1 MQSLDFQNDVDLY
14 ALESGTD
21 SPQILLLH
29 GLNESL
35 EGYHPVIAHLTN
47 HLHIYALDF
56 RGHGLS
62 GWSEPYRVK
71 DYASDVIAFMKA
83 KTEEPIFIAGHSL
96 GGLVAAYI
104 AAHHPDIVRG
114 LILEDPPLYSAQMP
128 TIKETPFYQVFTEV
142 RKLLHVHHES
152 GGSAADLTMVV
163 GEWRLDGEDSSTFL
177 EVFGLEYVSRFAL
190 DLHRTDPQTLN
201 PVLDGTLFEDFDP
214 DNCLPKIACSTHL
227 IAGSYKQGGA
237 MREQDVERVVSLVP
251 TCSHVVWDDL
261 GHEIHTVRSRAY
273 AQEVLTFVRTIDT
286 LT

>member
-1 MQSLDFQNDVDLY
+1 MQSIGFHNDVNLY
-14 ALESGTD
+14 SLESGKD
-21 SPQILLLH
+21 NPQILLLH

-35 EGYHPVIAHLTN
+35 DGYRPVISHLN
-47 HLHIYALDF
+47 DHLHIHALDF

-71 DYASDVIAFMKA
+71 DYASDVIAFMQSKIG
-83 KTEEPIFIAGHSL
+83 EPIILAGHSL

-104 AAHHPDIVRG
+104 AAHQPDMIRG
-114 LILEDPPLYSAQMP
+114 LVLEDPPLYSAQMP
-128 TIKETPFYQVFTEV
+128 TIKETPFYKVFTEV
-142 RKLLHVHHES
+142 RKLLRAHHES
-152 GGSAADLTMVV
+152 GGSAADLTLVV
-163 GEWRLDGEDSSTFL
+163 GEWRLGDKDSPTFL

-190 DLHRTDPQTLN
+190 DLHRTDDRTLN

-214 DNCLPKIACSTHL
+214 DACLPKIACSTHL

-237 MREQDVERVVSLVP
+237 MREQDVERVVSLIP

-273 AQEVLTFVRTIDT
+273 AQEVLSFVGTIAT
-286 LT
+286 L